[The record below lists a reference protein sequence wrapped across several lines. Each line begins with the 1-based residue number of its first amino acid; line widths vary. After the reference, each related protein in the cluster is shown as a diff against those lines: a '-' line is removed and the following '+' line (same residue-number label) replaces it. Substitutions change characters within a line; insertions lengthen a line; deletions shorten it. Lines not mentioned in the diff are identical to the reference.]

1 MSSFADDG
9 ERRVGRVKNLVGFEL
24 GDVHYAIDISR
35 VREIIHPLPTVE
47 LPHAPP
53 AVLGVADHRGEVVP
67 VVDVRT
73 RFNLP
78 RVAPTR
84 RNRWVVVDSS
94 SGATALAVDAVT
106 DVFGTNP
113 EDQRTVPSLGKGD
126 DARAIVAVYAS
137 HGRLVFVIDVDRI
150 AAVAA
155 GIDVELAAGLLDGG
169 PR

>member
-1 MSSFADDG
+1 MSSFDDH

-47 LPHAPP
+47 LPHAPA

-78 RVAPTR
+78 RVERTR
-84 RNRWVVVDSS
+84 RSRFIVVDSS

-106 DVFGTNP
+106 DVFGTHP
-113 EDQRTVPSLGKGD
+113 EDQRSVPTLGSGD
-126 DARAIVAVYAS
+126 EARAIVAVYSS
-137 HGRLVFVIDVDRI
+137 HGRLVFVVDVDRI
-150 AAVAA
+150 AAAAA
-155 GIDVELAAGLLDGG
+155 GIDMGLATGLLDRGST
-169 PR
+169 